1 MAIFEKYKYIIKRD
15 YLKNYTAMKDSKIM
29 FFLLGAAV
37 GAAAAYI
44 LSSDNKDEILEEVK
58 NTAKKVKDEIDN
70 AFSKGSEIVEEFQK
84 KNG

>member
-1 MAIFEKYKYIIKRD
+1 
-15 YLKNYTAMKDSKIM
+15 MKDSKIM

-44 LSSDNKDEILEEVK
+44 LSSDKKDEIIEEVK

-84 KNG
+84 KN

>member
-1 MAIFEKYKYIIKRD
+1 MAIFEKYKYIVKRD
-15 YLKNYTAMKDSKIM
+15 YLKNYTVMKDSKIM

-44 LSSDNKDEILEEVK
+44 LSSDKKDEILENVK

-84 KNG
+84 KN